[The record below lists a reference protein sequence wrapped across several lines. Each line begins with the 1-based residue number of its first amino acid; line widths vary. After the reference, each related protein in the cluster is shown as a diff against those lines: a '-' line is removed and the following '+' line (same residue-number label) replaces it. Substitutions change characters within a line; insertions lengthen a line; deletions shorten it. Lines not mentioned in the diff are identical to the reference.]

1 VSHGTVTALSDCE
14 SPYVLAVDIGSSSV
28 KAGLFDSHARSV
40 SGVEA
45 TVPHAQ
51 TVASDGTS
59 EEDADQIRRATE
71 AAIDSVL
78 SKAGGLA
85 REIIG
90 VGFDCM
96 ASTVLGIDATGMA
109 ITPVYTYADTR
120 SGPDVD
126 RLRNELNVSLV
137 YDRTGVMQHTSYLPG
152 RIRWLKRTQP
162 ELADKINK
170 YVDVS
175 TYIFSKWFGRSD
187 VKASYCV
194 SSWSG
199 LLNRHEMSWDQGLLG
214 RLGIGKENLP
224 ELASWSDPERGLSP
238 EFAKRWP
245 ALADLPFLLSV
256 GDGAAVNIGT
266 GCVDETKVALT
277 VGTTGAMRV
286 LSEGPAPE
294 IPNGLWAYRLGE
306 NRTLLGGSFSEGGN
320 VVQWALDNLKLPP
333 IEQLNAELEKLQPA
347 QHGIN
352 VLPFIAGER
361 ATGWSTSATGV
372 LEGVRI
378 STTPIE
384 ILQAMLESVAY
395 RFALVA
401 DLLLPG
407 VKSGYQMIASGGA
420 IQNLPWWLQT
430 MADVLGVPVGVS
442 AEQQDT
448 SRGTAILVLNAL
460 GVWDSLDTYPA
471 QIAETYEPNTE
482 NTQIYGEAR
491 ERQSKL
497 YSKLLG

>member
-1 VSHGTVTALSDCE
+1 LSDYE

-59 EEDADQIRRATE
+59 EEDAEQIRRAAE
-71 AAIDSVL
+71 EAIDSVL
-78 SKAGGLA
+78 SKAGNLVT
-85 REIIG
+85 EIIG

-96 ASTVLGIDATGMA
+96 ASTVLGIDATGTA

-120 SGPDVD
+120 SAPDVD

-162 ELADKINK
+162 EVADKIDK
-170 YVDVS
+170 YVDIS
-175 TYIFSKWFGRSD
+175 TYIFSKWFGRNN

-199 LLNRHEMSWDQGLLG
+199 LLNRHEMKWDQGLLG
-214 RLGIGKENLP
+214 RLGIDEENLP
-224 ELASWSDPERGLSP
+224 ELAAWSDPEHGLAQ

-245 ALADLPFLLSV
+245 ALAELPFLLAV
-256 GDGAAVNIGT
+256 GDGAAVNVGT

-294 IPNGLWAYRLGE
+294 VPNGLWAYRLGE
-306 NRTLLGGSFSEGGN
+306 TRSLLGGSFSEGGN

-333 IEQLNAELEKLQPA
+333 IEQLNAELGKLQPA

-420 IQNLPWWLQT
+420 IQNSPWWLQT
-430 MADVLGVPVGVS
+430 MADVLAVPVGVS

-448 SRGTAILVLNAL
+448 SRGTAILALNAL
-460 GVWDSLDTYPA
+460 GVWGELDTYPA
-471 QIAETYEPNTE
+471 QIAETYEPNAG
-482 NTQIYGEAR
+482 NSAIYIEAR
-491 ERQSKL
+491 ERQAEL
-497 YSKLLG
+497 YSRLLG

>member
-1 VSHGTVTALSDCE
+1 LSDYD

-28 KAGLFDSHARSV
+28 KAGLFDARARSV
-40 SGVEA
+40 LGIETSI
-45 TVPHAQ
+45 PHAQ

-71 AAIDSVL
+71 RAIDSVL
-78 SKAGGLA
+78 QKAGDLTSG
-85 REIIG
+85 IIG

-96 ASTVLGIDATGMA
+96 ASTVVGVDVSGNA

-120 SGPDVD
+120 SAVDVD
-126 RLRNELNVSLV
+126 RLREELNGAVV
-137 YDRTGVMQHTSYLPG
+137 NDRTGVMQHTSYLPG
-152 RIRWLKRTQP
+152 RIRWLRRTQP
-162 ELADKINK
+162 ELSDRIDR

-175 TYIFSKWFGRSD
+175 TFIFSKWFGRRD
-187 VKASYCV
+187 VKASYCIA
-194 SSWSG
+194 SWSG
-199 LLNRHEMSWDQGLLG
+199 LLNRHDLTWDHGLLR
-214 RLGIGKENLP
+214 RLGIGEENLP
-224 ELASWSDPERGLSP
+224 ELEAWSNPERGLAH

-245 ALADLPFLLSV
+245 ALADLPFFLAV
-256 GDGAAVNIGT
+256 GDGAAVNVGT

-286 LSEGPAPE
+286 LSDAPVPD
-294 IPNGLWAYRLGE
+294 IPTGLWAYRLGSS
-306 NRTLLGGSFSEGGN
+306 RTLLGGSFSEGGN
-320 VVQWALDNLKLPP
+320 VVQWALDNFKLPP
-333 IEQLNAELEKLQPA
+333 IDQLNSELEKLKPA
-347 QHGIN
+347 HHGIN
-352 VLPFIAGER
+352 VLPFLAGER

-395 RFALVA
+395 RFAMVA

-420 IQNLPWWLQT
+420 IQNSPWWLQT
-430 MADVLGVPVGVS
+430 MADVLGVPIGVS

-448 SRGTAILVLNAL
+448 SRGTAVLALNAL
-460 GVWDSLDTYPA
+460 GVWDSLDKYPA
-471 QIAETYEPNTE
+471 EIADTYVPNLTITE
-482 NTQIYGEAR
+482 IYLVAR
-491 ERQSKL
+491 ERQNEL
-497 YSKLLG
+497 YSRLLG

>member
-1 VSHGTVTALSDCE
+1 LSDYE
-14 SPYVLAVDIGSSSV
+14 SPFVLAVDIGSSSV
-28 KAGLFDSHARSV
+28 KAGLFDARARSV

-45 TVPHAQ
+45 TISHTQ

-59 EEDADQIRRATE
+59 EEDADQMRIATE
-71 AAIDSVL
+71 QAIDSVME
-78 SKAGGLA
+78 KAGC
-85 REIIG
+85 RSSEIIG

-96 ASTVLGIDATGMA
+96 SSTVVGVDSDGNA

-120 SGPDVD
+120 SAADVD
-126 RLRNELNVSLV
+126 RLREELNVPII
-137 YDRTGVMQHTSYLPG
+137 YDRTGVLQHTSYLPG
-152 RIRWLKRTQP
+152 RIRWLRRTQP
-162 ELADKINK
+162 ELADRIDR

-175 TYIFSKWFGRSD
+175 TYIFSKWFGRHD
-187 VKASYCV
+187 VKASFCV

-199 LLNRHEMSWDQGLLG
+199 LLNRHELDWDHGLLG
-214 RLGIGKENLP
+214 RLGIGEENLP
-224 ELASWSDPERGLSP
+224 DLAEWSDPERGLSK
-238 EFAKRWP
+238 EFAQRWP
-245 ALADLPFLLSV
+245 TLSQLPFLLAV
-256 GDGAAVNIGT
+256 GDGAAVNVGT

-286 LSEGPAPE
+286 LSEGPAPDV
-294 IPNGLWAYRLGE
+294 PTGLWAYRLGRD
-306 NRTLLGGSFSEGGN
+306 RTLLGGSFSEGGN
-320 VVQWALDNLKLPP
+320 VVQWALENLNLPP
-333 IEQLNAELEKLQPA
+333 IELLNAELEKLKPA

-361 ATGWSTSATGV
+361 STGWSTSATGV

-378 STTPIE
+378 STTPME

-420 IQNLPWWLQT
+420 IQNSPWWLQT
-430 MADVLGVPVGVS
+430 MSDVLGVPVSVS

-448 SRGTAILVLNAL
+448 SRGTAILALHAL
-460 GVWDSLDTYPA
+460 GVWDSLDTQPA
-471 QIAETYEPNTE
+471 HIAETYEPNASKAD
-482 NTQIYGEAR
+482 IYAEAR
-491 ERQSKL
+491 GRQATL
-497 YSKLLG
+497 YNRLLG

>member
-1 VSHGTVTALSDCE
+1 VPLSEFE
-14 SPYVLAVDIGSSSV
+14 SSYVLAVDIGSSSV
-28 KAGLFDSHARSV
+28 KAGLFDSQARSV
-40 SGVEA
+40 PGIES
-45 TVPHAQ
+45 TIPHAQ

-59 EEDADQIRRATE
+59 EEDADLIRIAVE
-71 AAIDSVL
+71 QAIDSVVQ
-78 SKAGGLA
+78 KTTGLA
-85 REIIG
+85 GDIVG

-96 ASTVLGIDATGMA
+96 ASTVLGVDSNGDA

-120 SGPDVD
+120 SAQDVD
-126 RLRNELNVSLV
+126 RLRSELNVPII

-162 ELADKINK
+162 DIADRVDK

-175 TYIFSKWFGRSD
+175 TYIFSKWFGRQN

-199 LLNRHEMSWDQGLLG
+199 LLNRHDLEWDHGLLG
-214 RLGIGKENLP
+214 RLGIGQENLP
-224 ELASWSDPERGLSP
+224 ELASWSDGERGLSKGY
-238 EFAKRWP
+238 AQRWP
-245 ALADLPFLLSV
+245 ALAELPFLLAV
-256 GDGAAVNIGT
+256 GDGAAVNVGT

-277 VGTTGAMRV
+277 IGTTGAMRV
-286 LSEGPAPE
+286 LSQGEAPDV
-294 IPNGLWAYRLGE
+294 PTGLWAYRLGRD
-306 NRTLLGGSFSEGGN
+306 RTLLGGSFSEGGN
-320 VVQWALDNLKLPP
+320 VVQWALDNLRLPP
-333 IEQLNAELEKLQPA
+333 IEKLNTELEKLEPA

-372 LEGVRI
+372 LEGIRV

-384 ILQAMLESVAY
+384 IIQAMLESVSY
-395 RFALVA
+395 RFAMVA

-420 IQNLPWWLQT
+420 IQNSPWWLQT

-448 SRGTAILVLNAL
+448 SRGTAILALNAL
-460 GVWDSLDTYPA
+460 GVWKSLDTHPA
-471 QIAETYEPNTE
+471 HIAETYEPNALRADV
-482 NTQIYGEAR
+482 YGEAR
-491 ERQSKL
+491 ERQAEL
-497 YSKLLG
+497 YSRLLG

>member
-1 VSHGTVTALSDCE
+1 MPVGKYE

-28 KAGLFDSHARSV
+28 KAGLFDALARSV
-40 SGVEA
+40 SGTEA
-45 TVPHAQ
+45 TIPHAQ

-59 EEDADQIRRATE
+59 EEDADQIRQATE
-71 AAIDSVL
+71 QAIEAVL
-78 SKAGGLA
+78 QKAGELA
-85 REIIG
+85 DEIIG
-90 VGFDCM
+90 VGFDSM
-96 ASTVLGIDATGMA
+96 ASTVVGVDSDGNA

-120 SGPDVD
+120 SAEDVE
-126 RLRNELNVSLV
+126 RLRDELNVPII

-152 RIRWLKRTQP
+152 RIRWLRRTQP
-162 ELADKINK
+162 DIADRIDR

-175 TYIFSKWFGRSD
+175 TYIFSKWFGRRN

-199 LLNRHEMSWDQGLLG
+199 LLNRHNLEWDHGLLG
-214 RLGIGKENLP
+214 RLGIDEENLP
-224 ELASWSDPERGLSP
+224 ELAAWSNPEQGLSK
-238 EFAKRWP
+238 EYVLRWP
-245 ALADLPFLLSV
+245 VLAELPFLLAV
-256 GDGAAVNIGT
+256 GDGAAVNVGT
-266 GCVDETKVALT
+266 GCVDGTKVALT

-286 LSEGPAPE
+286 LSEGPAPDV
-294 IPNGLWAYRLGE
+294 PTGLWAYRLGQD
-306 NRTLLGGSFSEGGN
+306 RTLLGGSFSEGGN

-333 IEQLNAELEKLQPA
+333 IEQLNSELEKLVPA

-372 LEGVRI
+372 LEGIKV

-395 RFALVA
+395 RFAMVA

-420 IQNLPWWLQT
+420 IQNSPWWLQT
-430 MADVLGVPVGVS
+430 MSDVLGVPVGVS

-448 SRGTAILVLNAL
+448 SRGTAILALNAL
-460 GVWDSLDTYPA
+460 GIWESLDTHPA
-471 QIAETYEPNTE
+471 HIAETYEPDMTSSK
-482 NTQIYGEAR
+482 IYLAAR
-491 ERQSKL
+491 ERQGSL
-497 YSKLLG
+497 YSRLLG

>member
-1 VSHGTVTALSDCE
+1 MSEYE

-40 SGVEA
+40 SGIET
-45 TVPHAQ
+45 TVPHTQ

-59 EEDADQIRRATE
+59 EEDADLIRSATE
-71 AAIDSVL
+71 EAIDSVL
-78 SKAGGLA
+78 SKSGSLTA
-85 REIIG
+85 EIAG
-90 VGFDCM
+90 VGFDSM
-96 ASTVLGIDATGMA
+96 ASTVLGVDTNDEPV
-109 ITPVYTYADTR
+109 TPVYTYADTR
-120 SGPDVD
+120 SAYDVD
-126 RLRNELNVSLV
+126 RLRNELNVPVV

-152 RIRWLKRTQP
+152 RIRWLRRTQP
-162 ELADKINK
+162 DIADKIDK
-170 YVDVS
+170 YVDIS

-187 VKASYCV
+187 VKTSYCV

-199 LLNRHEMSWDQGLLG
+199 LLNRHEMNWDQGLLG
-214 RLGIGKENLP
+214 RLGIGEENLP
-224 ELASWSDPERGLSP
+224 ELASWSDPERALAP
-238 EFAKRWP
+238 EFAQRWP
-245 ALADLPFLLSV
+245 ALAELPFLLAV
-256 GDGAAVNIGT
+256 GDGAAVNVGT

-294 IPNGLWAYRLGE
+294 VPNGLWAYRLGE
-306 NRTLLGGSFSEGGN
+306 TRTLLGGSFSEGGN

-333 IEQLNAELEKLQPA
+333 IEQLNSELEKLKPA

-372 LEGVRI
+372 LEGIRI

-420 IQNLPWWLQT
+420 ITNSPWWLQV

-448 SRGTAILVLNAL
+448 SRGTAILALNAL
-460 GVWDSLDTYPA
+460 GVWRGLNDHPA
-471 QIAETYEPNTE
+471 HIAETYTPNTG
-482 NTQIYGEAR
+482 NSAIYADAR
-491 ERQSKL
+491 SNQTEL
-497 YSKLLG
+497 YSRLLD

>member
-1 VSHGTVTALSDCE
+1 MSDYE
-14 SPYVLAVDIGSSSV
+14 SPFVLAVDIGSSSV
-28 KAGLFDSHARSV
+28 KAGLFDARARSV

-45 TVPHAQ
+45 TVAHAQ

-59 EEDADQIRRATE
+59 EEDADQIRIATE
-71 AAIDSVL
+71 QAIDSVME
-78 SKAGGLA
+78 KAGD
-85 REIIG
+85 RSSEIIG

-96 ASTVLGIDATGMA
+96 SSTVVGVDAQGNA

-120 SGPDVD
+120 SATDVD
-126 RLRNELNVSLV
+126 RLREELNVPII

-152 RIRWLKRTQP
+152 RIRWLRRTQP
-162 ELADKINK
+162 ELADRIAQ

-175 TYIFSKWFGRSD
+175 TYIFSKWFGRRD
-187 VKASYCV
+187 VKASFCV

-199 LLNRHEMSWDQGLLG
+199 LLNRHELDWDHGLLG
-214 RLGIGKENLP
+214 RLGIGEENLP
-224 ELASWSDPERGLSP
+224 DLAEWNEPERGLSK
-238 EFAKRWP
+238 EFAQRWP
-245 ALADLPFLLSV
+245 VLADLPFLLAV
-256 GDGAAVNIGT
+256 GDGAAVNVGT

-286 LSEGPAPE
+286 LSEGPAPDV
-294 IPNGLWAYRLGE
+294 PTGLWAYRLGRD
-306 NRTLLGGSFSEGGN
+306 RTLLGGSFSEGGN
-320 VVQWALDNLKLPP
+320 VVQWALENLNLPP
-333 IEQLNAELEKLQPA
+333 IDQLNAELEKLKPA

-378 STTPIE
+378 STTPME

-420 IQNLPWWLQT
+420 IQNSPWWLQT
-430 MADVLGVPVGVS
+430 MSDVLGVPVGVS

-448 SRGTAILVLNAL
+448 SRGTAILALNAL
-460 GVWDSLDTYPA
+460 GVWDSLDTHPA
-471 QIAETYEPNTE
+471 HIAETYEPNAAKAD
-482 NTQIYGEAR
+482 IYAEAR
-491 ERQSKL
+491 GRQATL
-497 YSKLLG
+497 YNRLLG